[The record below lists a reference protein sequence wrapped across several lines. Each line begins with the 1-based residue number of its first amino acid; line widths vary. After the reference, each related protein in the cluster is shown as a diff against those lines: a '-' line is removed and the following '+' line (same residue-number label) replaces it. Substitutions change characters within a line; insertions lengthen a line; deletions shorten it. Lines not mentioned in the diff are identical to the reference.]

1 MDRFSLLGKDEA
13 YTAYCLYKCIK
24 TQQLVLCEYLLHA
37 KTANPNFV
45 LEGYGIAPFHCAVG
59 IGTEQFALQTVAL
72 CLQYGGDPNLRSSD
86 DTTPLM
92 IAAIWKRAEILKL
105 LLNHG
110 GDPSIIDHDGS
121 SVFDY
126 AAECGDK
133 KVYNILLKYTSQ
145 FVTKRPKRKSRTYQG
160 PPVIYD
166 ETRMDSEIYSTID
179 SDKSDISFL
188 NENIYPANSTNFFLK
203 RKGMHNKNEE
213 YSDIDS
219 GLSYVEVYAPNST
232 DISYDISEEIEKLK
246 LNPPVTVCCNDKSVD
261 VKSSTDSK
269 EIGQTE
275 ISFTPL
281 ILTDTIIERSSV
293 QSEDCSQIGG
303 VSNPSYNELNERI
316 IGSQSSL
323 SSLSSCATDVLKF
336 ELKKNNLFVGPVL
349 KNTKKVYLR
358 KLKKFK
364 KGQINIEEDDEKGLN
379 EILALTFKRSDFIL
393 YLEKWSSIEQEL
405 VSSLDVHGVKL
416 RRAGCEKVY
425 FTYLL
430 LDPTLTCNLPQS
442 QKYLEKHE
450 VWKLFVKAI
459 FYVGKGKNA
468 RPHSHLYDAAKSTVG
483 GINSAK
489 NKRIHHIWEQN
500 LGVVCLNV
508 FHNLICLEAHIREA
522 AMIDALHGANITN
535 QQAGQYY
542 APASKWPLKKK
553 RQLGVVLLH
562 KAMNIYLAE
571 GETQIRKCDLK

>member
-1 MDRFSLLGKDEA
+1 MKPTRPIV
-13 YTAYCLYKCIK
+13 YTNGCLIS
-24 TQQLVLCEYLLHA
+24 LCEYLLHA

-133 KVYNILLKYTSQ
+133 K
-145 FVTKRPKRKSRTYQG
+145 
-160 PPVIYD
+160 
-166 ETRMDSEIYSTID
+166 
-179 SDKSDISFL
+179 
-188 NENIYPANSTNFFLK
+188 

-246 LNPPVTVCCNDKSVD
+246 LNPPVT
-261 VKSSTDSK
+261 
-269 EIGQTE
+269 
-275 ISFTPL
+275 
-281 ILTDTIIERSSV
+281 
-293 QSEDCSQIGG
+293 
-303 VSNPSYNELNERI
+303 
-316 IGSQSSL
+316 
-323 SSLSSCATDVLKF
+323 
-336 ELKKNNLFVGPVL
+336 
-349 KNTKKVYLR
+349 
-358 KLKKFK
+358 
-364 KGQINIEEDDEKGLN
+364 
-379 EILALTFKRSDFIL
+379 
-393 YLEKWSSIEQEL
+393 
-405 VSSLDVHGVKL
+405 
-416 RRAGCEKVY
+416 
-425 FTYLL
+425 
-430 LDPTLTCNLPQS
+430 
-442 QKYLEKHE
+442 
-450 VWKLFVKAI
+450 
-459 FYVGKGKNA
+459 
-468 RPHSHLYDAAKSTVG
+468 
-483 GINSAK
+483 